1 MNLDII
7 KDNISKKI
15 GRNVVITVKCL
26 RNKKEIYEGKLFK
39 LYPNIFS
46 ILTRTGEK
54 SFSYS
59 DGATK
64 DILIK
69 FE

>member
-7 KDNISKKI
+7 KDKI
-15 GRNVVITVKCL
+15 KNKINSSVIITVKGI
-26 RNKKEIYEGKLFK
+26 RNKKQIYEGKIYK

-46 ILTRTGEK
+46 ILTRNGEK
-54 SFSYS
+54 SFSYA
-59 DGATK
+59 DVVTK

-69 FE
+69 YI

>member
-1 MNLDII
+1 MNINII
-7 KDNISKKI
+7 KEQLQKNLNKNLTLTLR
-15 GRNVVITVKCL
+15 GM
-26 RNKKEIYEGKLFK
+26 RNKKEVYEGYLYK

-46 ILTRTGEK
+46 IMTRHGEK

-59 DGATK
+59 DIATK

-69 FE
+69 YK

>member
-59 DGATK
+59 DVATK

-69 FE
+69 YE

>member
-15 GRNVVITVKCL
+15 GHNVVITVKCL
-26 RNKKEIYEGKLFK
+26 RNKKEIYEGKIFK

-59 DGATK
+59 DVATK

-69 FE
+69 YE

>member
-7 KDNISKKI
+7 KDKLSKKI
-15 GRNVVITVKCL
+15 GCSATLIVKGIRNRKQ
-26 RNKKEIYEGKLFK
+26 IYEGKIYR

-46 ILTRTGEK
+46 IMTKSGEK
-54 SFSYS
+54 SFSYA
-59 DGATK
+59 DIATK

-69 FE
+69 YQ